1 MFSST
6 DAANVP
12 VKKYGMKVRAFCGV
26 EEGERGSRRWGR
38 WEGGRE
44 EESKAVSGGRK
55 SREGAR
61 KGNRSDMEMKIMK
74 MWKTRTWW

>member
-26 EEGERGSRRWGR
+26 EEGERGSRR
-38 WEGGRE
+38 
-44 EESKAVSGGRK
+44 
-55 SREGAR
+55 
-61 KGNRSDMEMKIMK
+61 
-74 MWKTRTWW
+74 